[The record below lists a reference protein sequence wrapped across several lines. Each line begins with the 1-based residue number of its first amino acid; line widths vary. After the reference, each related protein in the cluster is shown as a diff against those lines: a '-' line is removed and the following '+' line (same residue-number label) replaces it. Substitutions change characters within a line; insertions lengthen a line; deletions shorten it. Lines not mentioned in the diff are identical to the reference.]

1 MFYDVYC
8 KLCEENGEKP
18 FSLPLKLGMKSN
30 SAVAQWKNG
39 SISRVAML
47 EKIADYFGVT
57 VRYLLDGEE
66 KEKPAPSERDGVEDE
81 LIRAKRHR
89 YTPHSCRHTF
99 ATMMKR
105 VKGADKDKLALIGHT
120 SQEMLRHY
128 QDVSLDDLRKVTD
141 AL

>member
-39 SISRVAML
+39 SIPRVAML

-57 VRYLLDGEE
+57 DGYLLDGEE
-66 KEKPAPSERDGVEDE
+66 KEKPAPSEGDGPFHSGAWSVRSAYTF
-81 LIRAKRHR
+81 LNRASMSPFHPCSR
-89 YTPHSCRHTF
+89 
-99 ATMMKR
+99 
-105 VKGADKDKLALIGHT
+105 
-120 SQEMLRHY
+120 
-128 QDVSLDDLRKVTD
+128 
-141 AL
+141 